1 MALAHIAGTPA
12 LELTAAGPDAL
23 TRYVVDHLA
32 VALGSGV
39 RKQIIKTVAT
49 GWQTN
54 PFIRGAYSYARP
66 GHAGRRREMIAA
78 DTGNV
83 AFAGETF
90 SLNGQTSAHG
100 AYQSGRD
107 VASRMVDSLKL
118 A

>member
-1 MALAHIAGTPA
+1 VI
-12 LELTAAGPDAL
+12 
-23 TRYVVDHLA
+23 DHLA
-32 VALGSGV
+32 VAFGNDV
-39 RKQIIKTVAT
+39 RKQIIKAVVT

-54 PFIRGAYSYARP
+54 PYIRGAYSYARP
-66 GHAGRRREMIAA
+66 GHAARRRDMVAA

-83 AFAGETF
+83 AFAGEAF

-100 AYQSGRD
+100 AYQSGRG

>member
-1 MALAHIAGTPA
+1 
-12 LELTAAGPDAL
+12 
-23 TRYVVDHLA
+23 
-32 VALGSGV
+32 
-39 RKQIIKTVAT
+39 
-49 GWQTN
+49 
-54 PFIRGAYSYARP
+54 
-66 GHAGRRREMIAA
+66 MIAA

-83 AFAGETF
+83 AFAGEAF